1 MKVLLIIA
9 AVIFL
14 IGCIP
19 VSVLFRYH
27 DKIELRLSILFIK
40 IGILPKK
47 PLSRKKRE
55 KKEDKRAA
63 KAAKKAEAKAKKKKD
78 AQAHALIAKPE
89 PAAPKPKQPLT
100 DKVAALI
107 PWAKLGANFVGEFFR
122 RKLTVT
128 RLRIRA
134 VLAGGDPAK
143 TGRTVGKAWEA
154 IGTAIPIL
162 ERGFRIK
169 ERKIAVYPDYTAA
182 KTDVEAELAVRIRV
196 GGVVLLG
203 LKYAW
208 RALRLYL
215 RQKKEKKAKREI
227 QNAECKMQNEG
238 SGIKVQGSEQS
249 LPLEGKV
256 SSGVSRKPD
265 DG

>member
-27 DKIELRLSILFIK
+27 ERIELRLSILFVK
-40 IGILPKK
+40 IGIVPKK

-55 KKEDKRAA
+55 KKEAKKAA
-63 KAAKKAEAKAKKKKD
+63 KAAKKAEAKAKAQKN
-78 AQAHALIAKPE
+78 AQAHALIAKPK
-89 PAAPKPKQPLT
+89 PTAPKPKQPLT
-100 DKVAALI
+100 DKIAALI
-107 PWAKLGANFVGEFFR
+107 PWAKLGANFAGEFFH

-134 VLAGGDPAK
+134 VLVGGDPAK
-143 TGRTVGKAWEA
+143 TGRTIGKAWET
-154 IGTAIPIL
+154 IGIVVPIL
-162 ERGFRIK
+162 EQAFRIK
-169 ERKIAVYPDYTAA
+169 ERKIAVYPDFTAS
-182 KTDVEAELAVRIRV
+182 KTDVEAELAVQIRV

-215 RQKKEKKAKREI
+215 RQKKEKKAKRE
-227 QNAECKMQNEG
+227 MRNE
-238 SGIKVQGSEQS
+238 SIVPS
-249 LPLEGKV
+249 
-256 SSGVSRKPD
+256 D
-265 DG
+265 

>member
-27 DKIELRLSILFIK
+27 EQIELRLSILFIK
-40 IGILPKK
+40 LGILPKK

-55 KKEDKRAA
+55 KKEAKKAA
-63 KAAKKAEAKAKKKKD
+63 KAAQKAEAKAKQKKD
-78 AQAHALIAKPE
+78 AQAHALIAKPK
-89 PAAPKPKQPLT
+89 PAAPKPKQPLR
-100 DKVAALI
+100 DKIAAI
-107 PWAKLGANFVGEFFR
+107 VPWAKLGANFTGEFFR
-122 RKLTVT
+122 RKLSVT
-128 RLRIRA
+128 RLRIRV

-143 TGRTVGKAWEA
+143 TGQTVGKAWEA
-154 IGTAIPIL
+154 IGVAIPIL
-162 ERGFRIK
+162 ERAFRIK
-169 ERKIAVYPDYTAA
+169 ERKIAVYPDFTAS

-215 RQKKEKKAKREI
+215 RQKKEKRPGGKRRM
-227 QNAECKMQNEG
+227 QNAKCRMQNEA
-238 SGIKVQGSEQS
+238 
-249 LPLEGKV
+249 
-256 SSGVSRKPD
+256 
-265 DG
+265 

>member
-19 VSVLFRYH
+19 VSVYFGYH
-27 DKIELRLSILFIK
+27 DSVTLRLSILFFR
-40 IGILPKK
+40 IGIIPKK

-55 KKEDKRAA
+55 KKEAKKAA
-63 KAAKKAEAKAKKKKD
+63 KAAKKAEAKAKKAKD
-78 AQAHALIAKPE
+78 AKAHALIAKPK
-89 PAAPKPKQPLT
+89 PTQPSKPKPKQPLT
-100 DKVAALI
+100 DKIAALI

-143 TGRTVGKAWEA
+143 TARTVGKAWQT
-154 IGTAIPIL
+154 IGVAIPIL
-162 ERGFRIK
+162 ERAFRIK
-169 ERKIAVYPDYTAA
+169 ERKIAVYPDFTAS

-215 RQKKEKKAKREI
+215 KQKKAKKAVQSKQAQPQE
-227 QNAECKMQNEG
+227 ECKMQNA
-238 SGIKVQGSEQS
+238 
-249 LPLEGKV
+249 
-256 SSGVSRKPD
+256 
-265 DG
+265 

>member
-19 VSVLFRYH
+19 VSVYFAYH
-27 DKIELRLSILFIK
+27 ERIELRLSILFIK
-40 IGILPKK
+40 IGIIPKK

-55 KKEDKRAA
+55 KKEAKKAA

-78 AQAHALIAKPE
+78 AEAQALIAKPKPTE
-89 PAAPKPKQPLT
+89 PPKPKQPLT
-100 DKVAALI
+100 DKIAALI
-107 PWAKLGANFVGEFFR
+107 PWARLGTNFVGEFFR

-134 VLAGGDPAK
+134 ALAGGDPAK
-143 TGRTVGKAWEA
+143 TALTVGKAWET
-154 IGTAIPIL
+154 IGVAVPIL

-169 ERKIAVYPDYTAA
+169 ERKIAVYPDFTAS
-182 KTDVEAELAVRIRV
+182 KTDVEAELVIRIRV

-215 RQKKEKKAKREI
+215 RQKKEKKAKREM
-227 QNAECKMQNEG
+227 KNE
-238 SGIKVQGSEQS
+238 S
-249 LPLEGKV
+249 LMT
-256 SSGVSRKPD
+256 SD
-265 DG
+265 

>member
-9 AVIFL
+9 AVFFL

-27 DKIELRLSILFIK
+27 EKIELRLSILFIK

-47 PLSRKKRE
+47 QLPRAKRE
-55 KKEDKRAA
+55 KKAAKKAA
-63 KAAKKAEAKAKKKKD
+63 KAANKAEAKAKKKKD
-78 AQAHALIAKPE
+78 AQAHALLAKPK
-89 PAAPKPKQPLT
+89 PAEPKPKQPLT
-100 DKVAALI
+100 DKLAALI
-107 PWAKLGANFVGEFFR
+107 PWAKLGANFVGEFFH
-122 RKLTVT
+122 RKLCVT

-143 TGRTVGKAWEA
+143 TGQTVGKAWEC
-154 IGTAIPIL
+154 IGVAVPIL
-162 ERGFRIK
+162 ERAFRIK
-169 ERKIAVYPDYTAA
+169 ERKIAVYPDFTAQ
-182 KTDVEAELAVRIRV
+182 KTDVEAELAVRLRV

-215 RQKKEKKAKREI
+215 RQKKEKKAKAAERKM
-227 QNAECKMQNEG
+227 QNAECKVQNEA
-238 SGIKVQGSEQS
+238 
-249 LPLEGKV
+249 
-256 SSGVSRKPD
+256 
-265 DG
+265 